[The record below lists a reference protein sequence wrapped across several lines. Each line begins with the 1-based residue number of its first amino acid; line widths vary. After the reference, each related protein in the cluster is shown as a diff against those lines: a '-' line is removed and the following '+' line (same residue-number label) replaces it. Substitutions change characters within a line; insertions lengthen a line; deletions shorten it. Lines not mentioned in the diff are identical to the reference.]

1 MLIGSNSMELNEA
14 TMIAIVQHY
23 LDTVLLKSAERL
35 PKVKSIRKS
44 GNGLNDNTFTI
55 ALEVEQ

>member
-35 PKVKSIRKS
+35 PKVQSVRKS
-44 GNGLNDNTFTI
+44 GNGMDNSFTVQL
-55 ALEVEQ
+55 ASEQ